1 MSQQQLE
8 SNLQSL
14 VSKPS
19 NVQIRSCVQYNGVLN
34 CATFLAYEALRKP
47 EPGSALE
54 IKQDFVGLTPLYDPG
69 PDKAAVDIVA
79 VPGLGT
85 KAELT
90 FRSKPR
96 EDMVCDDIWLRDY
109 LPSYI
114 KDARVLLYG
123 YNSQVPN
130 SNSAADY
137 RDMASTLLQKLCLI
151 REETNSATRPVI
163 LIGHSLGG
171 ILIKQ
176 MIQALFINRSK
187 TTGEDEFYKSCK
199 GFLFFGVPNRGLKNQ
214 ALIDMSRGQ
223 SNSRLIVDLLLSDDG
238 NPSQYL
244 TNLHENFQGACLELK
259 ETFKAAGKFKL
270 PDICV
275 FYETEK
281 SPTKV
286 FGTGY
291 TEHDRQR
298 IAEAYAQANHEG
310 DQVIENPVAS
320 PQNRLTTISV
330 ACIIANRMIGTGV
343 FDAPTSILRD
353 DRNIGSSLML
363 WLAGC
368 FATLAG
374 TLIYIEYGTT
384 IPRYKFDHVARPRFV
399 PRNGGELVYMNWIWH
414 HPRFFAACLFGIPFC
429 IIGNSAANAI
439 SFAYHLIL
447 AIRSGSDPSGWVVTG
462 VAISAAV
469 IVCAIHGTNRRY
481 GIILNN
487 IFATIKVLV
496 LCTIVVLGCVVWG
509 GSSLHGNSSDSSKMS
524 CSVSSTAMD
533 HTWMA
538 NLDHSSV
545 FGKIKS
551 PEDKVRS
558 AGFAP
563 AYLQVIFAFGGF
575 NQANYVLGEMYK
587 PHVYFR
593 HTSLITVAVVCLLYM
608 LVNVMFLVV
617 VPVRGNP
624 NSIYDLSQCKNWNIA
639 SEFFLLTCGSR
650 TPYYAFLAFSSFG
663 NMFVDTFTAAR
674 VKQEIAK
681 EGILPWHRYIAKSYN
696 VTHEISRRF
705 SRSSKEKDKPDDST
719 SAPTPAVALMMHFF
733 FATILI
739 LSVSGVK
746 NPQDRYVILSN
757 LYSYVINAFFAV
769 CLAVGILLM
778 RLTPPLKKL
787 LAWHESDQSP
797 PEIWNSISSMNQ
809 WVSIIAALLMA
820 TSNAFP
826 LVASWTNQGLGSS
839 NGIPSRLV
847 PGLGV
852 GLLGLGATWWLCF
865 SKILAR
871 GRTREVTRKPMFT
884 ESPQDPDHPEM
895 ICEIITSQ
903 WVEPNSPR
911 KRIGQSESGINLVQV
926 SPK

>member
-1 MSQQQLE
+1 MS
-8 SNLQSL
+8 SLQ
-14 VSKPS
+14 
-19 NVQIRSCVQYNGVLN
+19 VQ
-34 CATFLAYEALRKP
+34 
-47 EPGSALE
+47 
-54 IKQDFVGLTPLYDPG
+54 D
-69 PDKAAVDIVA
+69 
-79 VPGLGT
+79 
-85 KAELT
+85 
-90 FRSKPR
+90 
-96 EDMVCDDIWLRDY
+96 
-109 LPSYI
+109 
-114 KDARVLLYG
+114 
-123 YNSQVPN
+123 
-130 SNSAADY
+130 
-137 RDMASTLLQKLCLI
+137 
-151 REETNSATRPVI
+151 
-163 LIGHSLGG
+163 
-171 ILIKQ
+171 
-176 MIQALFINRSK
+176 
-187 TTGEDEFYKSCK
+187 
-199 GFLFFGVPNRGLKNQ
+199 
-214 ALIDMSRGQ
+214 
-223 SNSRLIVDLLLSDDG
+223 
-238 NPSQYL
+238 
-244 TNLHENFQGACLELK
+244 
-259 ETFKAAGKFKL
+259 
-270 PDICV
+270 
-275 FYETEK
+275 
-281 SPTKV
+281 
-286 FGTGY
+286 TGY

-298 IAEAYAQANHEG
+298 IAKAYAQANHEG

-343 FDAPTSILRD
+343 FDAPTSVLRD
-353 DRNIGSSLML
+353 DRNVGSSLML

-374 TLIYIEYGTT
+374 ALIYIEYGTT
-384 IPRYKFDHVARPRFV
+384 IPRYKFDHVPRYV

-439 SFAYHLIL
+439 SFAYHLML
-447 AIRSGSDPSGWVVTG
+447 AIKSGSDSSGWVVTG

-487 IFATIKVLV
+487 VFATIKVMV
-496 LCTIVVLGCVVWG
+496 L
-509 GSSLHGNSSDSSKMS
+509 SMN
-524 CSVSSTAMD
+524 

-545 FGKIKS
+545 FEKVKS
-551 PEDKVRS
+551 PEDKIGS
-558 AGFAP
+558 AGYAP

-593 HTSLITVAVVCLLYM
+593 YTSLITVAVVCLLYM

-624 NSIYDLSQCKNWNIA
+624 SSIYDLSQCKNWNIA

-663 NMFVDTFTAAR
+663 NMIVDTFTAAR

-696 VTHEISRRF
+696 VTAEISRRF
-705 SRSSKEKDKPDDST
+705 PPWSKEKDKPNDST

-739 LSVSGVK
+739 LSVSGVE
-746 NPQDRYVILSN
+746 NPQDRYVFLSN

-797 PEIWNSISSMNQ
+797 PETWSSISSMNQ
-809 WVSIIAALLMA
+809 WVSITAALLMA

-826 LVASWTNQGLGSS
+826 LVASWTNKGLSSS

-871 GRTREVTRKPMFT
+871 GRTRKVTRKPMFT

-903 WVEPNSPR
+903 WVEPNTTR
-911 KRIGQSESGINLVQV
+911 KRIVQSESEFDRIEV

>member
-1 MSQQQLE
+1 MS
-8 SNLQSL
+8 S
-14 VSKPS
+14 
-19 NVQIRSCVQYNGVLN
+19 
-34 CATFLAYEALRKP
+34 
-47 EPGSALE
+47 
-54 IKQDFVGLTPLYDPG
+54 
-69 PDKAAVDIVA
+69 
-79 VPGLGT
+79 
-85 KAELT
+85 
-90 FRSKPR
+90 
-96 EDMVCDDIWLRDY
+96 
-109 LPSYI
+109 
-114 KDARVLLYG
+114 
-123 YNSQVPN
+123 SQV
-130 SNSAADY
+130 
-137 RDMASTLLQKLCLI
+137 Q
-151 REETNSATRPVI
+151 
-163 LIGHSLGG
+163 
-171 ILIKQ
+171 
-176 MIQALFINRSK
+176 
-187 TTGEDEFYKSCK
+187 
-199 GFLFFGVPNRGLKNQ
+199 
-214 ALIDMSRGQ
+214 
-223 SNSRLIVDLLLSDDG
+223 
-238 NPSQYL
+238 
-244 TNLHENFQGACLELK
+244 
-259 ETFKAAGKFKL
+259 
-270 PDICV
+270 
-275 FYETEK
+275 
-281 SPTKV
+281 
-286 FGTGY
+286 GTGY
-291 TEHDRQR
+291 TEDDLQR
-298 IAEAYAQANHEG
+298 IREAYAQAENQG
-310 DQVIENPVAS
+310 DQVIENPIAS
-320 PQNRLTTISV
+320 PQNRLNTISV

-343 FDAPTSILRD
+343 FDAPTSVLRD

-384 IPRYKFDHVARPRFV
+384 IPRYNFDHVARPRFV

-429 IIGNSAANAI
+429 MIGNSAANAI

-447 AIRSGSDPSGWVVTG
+447 AIGSGSNPSGWVVTG

-487 IFATIKVLV
+487 VFATIKVLV
-496 LCTIVVLGCVVWG
+496 LCTIFVLGCVVWG
-509 GSSLHGNSSDSSKMS
+509 GSSLHGDSPDTSSSSNPSNSSNLS
-524 CSVSSTAMD
+524 CSVSSTAMN

-538 NLDHSSV
+538 NLDHGSV
-545 FGKIKS
+545 FGKVKS
-551 PEDKVRS
+551 LGDKVGS
-558 AGFAP
+558 AGYAP

-575 NQANYVLGEMYK
+575 NQANYILGEMYK
-587 PHVYFR
+587 PHIYFR
-593 HTSLITVAVVCLLYM
+593 STSLITVAVVCLLYM

-617 VPVRGNP
+617 VPVRENP
-624 NSIYDLSQCKNWNIA
+624 NDLSHCEKWNIA

-650 TPYYAFLAFSSFG
+650 IPYYAFLAFSSLG
-663 NMFVDTFTAAR
+663 NMIVDTFTAAR

-696 VTHEISRRF
+696 VTNEISRRF

-739 LSVSGVK
+739 LSVSGVE

-757 LYSYVINAFFAV
+757 FYSYVINAFFAV

-797 PEIWNSISSMNQ
+797 PETWNSISSMNQ

-826 LVASWTNQGLGSS
+826 LVASWTNKGLSSS

-871 GRTREVTRKPMFT
+871 GRTREVTRRPMFT

-903 WVEPNSPR
+903 WVEPNTTR

>member
-1 MSQQQLE
+1 MS
-8 SNLQSL
+8 
-14 VSKPS
+14 
-19 NVQIRSCVQYNGVLN
+19 G
-34 CATFLAYEALRKP
+34 
-47 EPGSALE
+47 
-54 IKQDFVGLTPLYDPG
+54 
-69 PDKAAVDIVA
+69 
-79 VPGLGT
+79 
-85 KAELT
+85 
-90 FRSKPR
+90 
-96 EDMVCDDIWLRDY
+96 
-109 LPSYI
+109 
-114 KDARVLLYG
+114 
-123 YNSQVPN
+123 SQV
-130 SNSAADY
+130 
-137 RDMASTLLQKLCLI
+137 Q
-151 REETNSATRPVI
+151 
-163 LIGHSLGG
+163 
-171 ILIKQ
+171 
-176 MIQALFINRSK
+176 
-187 TTGEDEFYKSCK
+187 
-199 GFLFFGVPNRGLKNQ
+199 
-214 ALIDMSRGQ
+214 
-223 SNSRLIVDLLLSDDG
+223 
-238 NPSQYL
+238 
-244 TNLHENFQGACLELK
+244 
-259 ETFKAAGKFKL
+259 
-270 PDICV
+270 
-275 FYETEK
+275 
-281 SPTKV
+281 
-286 FGTGY
+286 GTGY
-291 TEHDRQR
+291 TEDDLQR
-298 IAEAYAQANHEG
+298 IREAYAQADNQG
-310 DQVIENPVAS
+310 DQVIENPVAN

-343 FDAPTSILRD
+343 FDAPTSVLRD
-353 DRNIGSSLML
+353 DHNIASSLML

-447 AIRSGSDPSGWVVTG
+447 AITSGRDPSGWVVTG

-469 IVCAIHGTNRRY
+469 IVCTIHGTNRRY

-496 LCTIVVLGCVVWG
+496 L
-509 GSSLHGNSSDSSKMS
+509 S
-524 CSVSSTAMD
+524 
-533 HTWMA
+533 

-545 FGKIKS
+545 FGKVKS
-551 PEDKVRS
+551 LGDKVGP
-558 AGFAP
+558 AGYAP

-587 PHVYFR
+587 PHIYFR
-593 HTSLITVAVVCLLYM
+593 ETSLITVAIVCLLYM

-617 VPVRGNP
+617 VPVRANP
-624 NSIYDLSQCKNWNIA
+624 NDLSHCEDWNIA

-650 TPYYAFLAFSSFG
+650 IPYYAFLAFSSLG
-663 NMFVDTFTAAR
+663 NMIVDTFTAAR

-681 EGILPWHRYIAKSYN
+681 EGILPWHRYVAKSYN
-696 VTHEISRRF
+696 VTNEISRIF
-705 SRSSKEKDKPDDST
+705 SRSPKEKDKPDDST

-739 LSVSGVK
+739 LSVSGVE
-746 NPQDRYVILSN
+746 NPHDRYVILSN

-797 PEIWNSISSMNQ
+797 PETWNSISSMNQ

-826 LVASWTNQGLGSS
+826 LVASWTNKGLSSS
-839 NGIPSRLV
+839 NGISSRLV

-865 SKILAR
+865 SKGLAR
-871 GRTREVTRKPMFT
+871 GRTREVTRRPMFT

-903 WVEPNSPR
+903 WVEPDTTR